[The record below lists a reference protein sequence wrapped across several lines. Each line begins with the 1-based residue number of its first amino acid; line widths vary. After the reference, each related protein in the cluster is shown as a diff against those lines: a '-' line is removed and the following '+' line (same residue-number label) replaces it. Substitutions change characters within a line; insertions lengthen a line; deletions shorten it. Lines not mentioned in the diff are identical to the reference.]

1 MAARAGQANVREIQ
15 CVLAFSASAQSR
27 ALPYTPSV
35 ATTSVRATVTLTERD
50 LSDGLAAMS
59 MFSRVR
65 WLIVA
70 LLLVAN
76 VVAWRTGA
84 LASGDTLKAQLVTFI
99 AFVAFAFFGPRMN
112 ARRQLAAMQKAGELE
127 VTYTFDDT
135 GVTIASAASTST
147 TPYRDLTKV
156 VRGKTTLLFFTAPQ
170 VARIVPL
177 RAFSDEDRARV
188 LAWLP
193 R

>member
-1 MAARAGQANVREIQ
+1 
-15 CVLAFSASAQSR
+15 
-27 ALPYTPSV
+27 V

>member
-1 MAARAGQANVREIQ
+1 
-15 CVLAFSASAQSR
+15 
-27 ALPYTPSV
+27 V

-84 LASGDTLKAQLVTFI
+84 LASGDTLKAQLVTFL

-127 VTYTFDDT
+127 VTYTFDES

-147 TPYRDLTKV
+147 TAYRDLSKI
-156 VRGKTTLLFFTAPQ
+156 VRGKTTLLLYAAPRI
-170 VARIVPL
+170 ARIVPL
-177 RAFSDEDRARV
+177 RAFSEEDRARV

>member
-1 MAARAGQANVREIQ
+1 
-15 CVLAFSASAQSR
+15 
-27 ALPYTPSV
+27 
-35 ATTSVRATVTLTERD
+35 
-50 LSDGLAAMS
+50 
-59 MFSRVR
+59 
-65 WLIVA
+65 
-70 LLLVAN
+70 
-76 VVAWRTGA
+76 
-84 LASGDTLKAQLVTFI
+84 
-99 AFVAFAFFGPRMN
+99 
-112 ARRQLAAMQKAGELE
+112 MQKAGELE